1 MVATIM
7 IGAMNMINKTEDM
20 ETEVVTE
27 IIIQEVI
34 NMMMNVITEEIEIM
48 SRGDPNI
55 MIADGTTAIQLDQ
68 RISTTISTGADFGT

>member
-7 IGAMNMINKTEDM
+7 IGPMNMINIIEDM
-20 ETEVVTE
+20 ETEVV
-27 IIIQEVI
+27 
-34 NMMMNVITEEIEIM
+34 TEEIEIM

-68 RISTTISTGADFGT
+68 RISTTISKGADFGT